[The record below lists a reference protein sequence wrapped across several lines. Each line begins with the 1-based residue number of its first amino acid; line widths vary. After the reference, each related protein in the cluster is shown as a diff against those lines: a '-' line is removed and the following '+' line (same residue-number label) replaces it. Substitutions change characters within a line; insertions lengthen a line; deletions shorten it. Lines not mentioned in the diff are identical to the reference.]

1 VVLGWA
7 SSAAA
12 LDLPPGAVALLDTR
26 EDLVVVDV
34 PAGPVVAD
42 RQTTLTVEGEWH
54 QRTWRAPLTGD
65 LTRLFADVRDS
76 LELGRR
82 QEFQCAAKA
91 CGGFEFRFLVP
102 VVPPP
107 NMEVDLG
114 EYYYA
119 RFTSETEVH
128 VGLLVSRR
136 FETAYVQI
144 TQISLPGASVEPE
157 PPAVEPTTSENE
169 IVTLAPAPP
178 ASNLPLAEVLKTQ
191 GFAVLETVQFATG
204 SFELGEGA
212 QPAMADL
219 AELLVSQPGL
229 VLDIVGHSDTQGA
242 LDSNR
247 ALSQRRAEAVRA
259 TLLEQGVPASQV
271 AATGIGS
278 LSPRDTNATPEGRAR
293 NRRVEIVV
301 RVWE

>member
-1 VVLGWA
+1 
-7 SSAAA
+7 
-12 LDLPPGAVALLDTR
+12 
-26 EDLVVVDV
+26 
-34 PAGPVVAD
+34 
-42 RQTTLTVEGEWH
+42 
-54 QRTWRAPLTGD
+54 
-65 LTRLFADVRDS
+65 
-76 LELGRR
+76 
-82 QEFQCAAKA
+82 
-91 CGGFEFRFLVP
+91 
-102 VVPPP
+102 
-107 NMEVDLG
+107 
-114 EYYYA
+114 
-119 RFTSETEVH
+119 ETEAH

-144 TQISLPGASVEPE
+144 TQISLPGASAEPE

-169 IVTLAPAPP
+169 NVTPDAAPP
-178 ASNLPLAEVLKTQ
+178 VSKVSLAEVLKTQ

-229 VLDIVGHSDTQGA
+229 VLDIVGHSDTQGG

-259 TLLEQGVPASQV
+259 ALLEQGVPAAQV
-271 AATGIGS
+271 AAAGIGS